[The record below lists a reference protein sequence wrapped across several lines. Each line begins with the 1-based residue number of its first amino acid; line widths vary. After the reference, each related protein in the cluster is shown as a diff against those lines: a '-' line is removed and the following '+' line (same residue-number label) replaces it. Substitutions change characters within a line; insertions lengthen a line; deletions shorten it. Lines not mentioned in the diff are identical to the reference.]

1 MKSRSRVAQPDW
13 RRSTAAV
20 DRFSRCSSRRR
31 SKRRFASTRARVGQD
46 QMHLRNVPDLA
57 RPEVRPPV
65 IAEPGDPFAA
75 VRVAH
80 LLARIPRGVPVRLR
94 DVVDQLN
101 VEYLDWSFSRPVVDA
116 VAVQLQ
122 SNWMVDFRTQMGFEL
137 TEGPAGAEL
146 TIEDTVRVEPW
157 LIR

>member
-1 MKSRSRVAQPDW
+1 VQ
-13 RRSTAAV
+13 
-20 DRFSRCSSRRR
+20 
-31 SKRRFASTRARVGQD
+31 
-46 QMHLRNVPDLA
+46 LREIADLA

-65 IAEPGDPFAA
+65 VAEPGDPFAS

-101 VEYLDWSFSRPVVDA
+101 VEYLDWSFARPVVDA

-122 SNWMVDFRTQMGFEL
+122 SNWIADFRTERGFEL
-137 TEGPAGAEL
+137 SEGAAGAEL
-146 TIEDTVRVEPW
+146 TIEDSARVEPW
-157 LIR
+157 LINQVLRLEAACKSRLASFARDEGAIP